1 MSTPRKP
8 KTDGR
13 RVPTEAA
20 ALAKFPKARCKNCP
34 KFFPKTR
41 PNREFCSQDCKDE
54 YNRHG
59 SAFGPLRE
67 RLTKL
72 IEKTSKEEAARQF
85 EAVWRT
91 GLTQCPELVTAMTG
105 AGFIHRSQLKKTA
118 PEKTAAAL
126 RGSLDVIARLVK
138 ELEQRLVFVERRGA
152 A

>member
-1 MSTPRKP
+1 MSSTLRKP
-8 KTDGR
+8 KIDGR
-13 RVPTEAA
+13 RVPTAAA

-54 YNRHG
+54 FNRHG

-72 IEKTSKEEAARQF
+72 IEKASKEEAARQF
-85 EAVWRT
+85 AGVWPAAT
-91 GLTQCPELVTAMTG
+91 NLLTTSPEFIRALKA

-118 PEKTAAAL
+118 PSKTT
-126 RGSLDVIARLVK
+126 K
-138 ELEQRLVFVERRGA
+138 M
-152 A
+152 